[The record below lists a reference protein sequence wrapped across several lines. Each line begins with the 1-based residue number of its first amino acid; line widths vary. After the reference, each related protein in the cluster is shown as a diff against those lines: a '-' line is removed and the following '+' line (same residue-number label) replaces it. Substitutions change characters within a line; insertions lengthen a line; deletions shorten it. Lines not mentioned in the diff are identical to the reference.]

1 MRFWPRFFG
10 ARPTELEEI
19 PYRYFALRP
28 ARRGGEDDTDEAGKE
43 ELLEGTN
50 FEVLYEYAPQGGIY
64 F

>member
-1 MRFWPRFFG
+1 MPC
-10 ARPTELEEI
+10 P
-19 PYRYFALRP
+19 
-28 ARRGGEDDTDEAGKE
+28 RGGEDDTDEAGKE